1 MYTPEL
7 ITDATRLKTIVELAL
22 EYPIVALDLE
32 SNGFHR
38 YPERVCLVQMAFADR
53 IFLVDP
59 LPIDDIEPLGILL
72 STHGVEKIFHSAD
85 YDIRSLDRDWSFAVS
100 PLYDTSIAAAFVG
113 YRNLGLNTLL
123 KECLE
128 VEIDKTKRLQRADWT
143 IRPITA
149 ELQNYAAED
158 VRHLERLSTLLRDRL
173 DTLGRTEWVSEE
185 CQRLSMVRFSP
196 SDKENA
202 FLTVKGSRDLDGQG
216 LAVLSALY
224 RFREGQAVERDRP
237 PFKIFS
243 NAAMIALASNPN
255 ADLRSVK
262 GLGQYAFG
270 KSARQIRN
278 ALEEGSNAAPIDR
291 RALQS
296 TDRVRISSRER
307 QSARKRLASLKRWRA
322 DHATRLD
329 IQVGLVWNGKSL
341 ERIAL
346 DPSGVD
352 EELLDDSVRNWQRE
366 ALADS
371 LFALVSSL

>member
-1 MYTPEL
+1 MYSPEL

-59 LPIDDIEPLGILL
+59 LPINDIEPLGILL

-243 NAAMIALASNPN
+243 NAAMIALAFNPN

-270 KSARQIRN
+270 KGARQIRN

-371 LFALVSSL
+371 LFALVRSI